1 MATVIKLKRGTSTPT
16 TSNLASGE
24 VAIDT
29 SAQKFYIND
38 SGTIKEVGG
47 SIGNFDNH
55 TDVSFTDLQTG
66 DTLFYNGTIWT
77 NQGVTTKVIPFVK
90 ADASATTITLINS
103 TTFSTIQGF
112 MNSVVTPIF
121 HLAFNK
127 ADGTAVTTLAIG

>member
-16 TSNLASGE
+16 TSHLASGE

-47 SIGNFDNH
+47 SIGNFS
-55 TDVSFTDLQTG
+55 TLSDVSFTDLQTG

>member
-1 MATVIKLKRGTSTPT
+1 VATVIKLKRGTSTPT

-29 SAQKFYIND
+29 AAQKFYIND

-77 NQGVTTKVIPFVK
+77 NQGVTTKVIPFTK
-90 ADASATTITLINS
+90 SDASTTEITLLNNTTATTINVFLDGVVNPIYYLPFVKSDGTSVQTLIP
-103 TTFSTIQGF
+103 G
-112 MNSVVTPIF
+112 
-121 HLAFNK
+121 
-127 ADGTAVTTLAIG
+127 

>member
-16 TSNLASGE
+16 TSDLASGE

>member
-47 SIGNFDNH
+47 SIGNFS
-55 TDVSFTDLQTG
+55 TLSDVSFTDLQTG

>member
-1 MATVIKLKRGTSTPT
+1 VATVIKLKRGTSTPT

-47 SIGNFDNH
+47 SIGNFS
-55 TDVSFTDLQTG
+55 TLSDVSFTDLQTG

>member
-16 TSNLASGE
+16 TSDLASGE

-47 SIGNFDNH
+47 SIGNFS
-55 TDVSFTDLQTG
+55 TLSDVSFTDLQTG